1 MSGPLSGYRVIDLTQ
16 MIAGPLATMILG
28 DQGAD
33 VIKVENPAGGDYV
46 RRAANRRSGF
56 SAAFLNNNRNKRSIA
71 LNLKHEQGIHLLL
84 ELARNADVF
93 VQNFRPSVAERMGL
107 GENIVRSVCPDIV
120 YVSIAGFGFDGP
132 YAQRPVYD
140 PLIQSLSG
148 LTTIQAG
155 SDGAKPR
162 LVRTILPDKL
172 TAVTASQAIT
182 AALLAREKTGEGQHV
197 KLSMLDAVIAF
208 LWNSDMGSQTFV
220 GGELPQQQAASFI
233 DLIYETADGHI
244 SVAVPQD
251 SEWHALTKALD
262 RPEWL
267 DDDRFKTPALRDE
280 NINERLA
287 LIQETLLTRGTR
299 EWLERLENEGVPCA
313 PVLTRNEMVDHPQI
327 MANDIVQSY
336 EHPHAG
342 TLRQARPAARFNR
355 TPTASQKGA
364 PLLGE
369 HTYELLGEIGLTEV
383 EIERLIS
390 RDIVVANE
398 QKADR

>member
-93 VQNFRPSVAERMGL
+93 VQNFRPGVAERMGL

-251 SEWHALTKALD
+251 SEWHALTNALD

-398 QKADR
+398 QKASP

>member
-383 EIERLIS
+383 EIGRLIS